1 MGTHGWPTQLHNR
14 MWSTDTTYAKQNGGT
29 YNFIIDGS
37 DVAVPDDQRFWNDLI
52 GNKTKE
58 AGAFMYEQDWLDV
71 EFDKSKS
78 LGENATLGRTWMIQ
92 MDRGAAYAN
101 QTIQMCMSHV
111 RHILQSVE
119 MPTVTNARASGDYH
133 PGNGQWNTGTSAILA
148 HAVGIAP
155 SKDNYWSTA
164 VQNGTHYGKTTKEP
178 HSRLQAAVSTLTNGP
193 VAPSDKIG
201 GSDAALIMRCCDS
214 GGRLLSADR
223 PATEI
228 DAHFAY
234 LAGFGGVNGHLWA
247 THATV
252 SGQRFSYAIG
262 ISLKSAYDL
271 TVAELGY
278 NASTPLRAIKA
289 DATTTVNFS
298 TKTPLSFAPCGLDDF
313 QMYLI
318 APATGHYTL
327 LGEPDKWISV
337 SPQRFSDLT
346 GSDSDSSVKVHGQ
359 AGEKV
364 KVRWAASD
372 GQVSMATCT
381 LSEAGVAISRMSA
394 AGATCASSLEIIV

>member
-133 PGNGQWNTGTSAILA
+133 PGNGQWNTGASAILA
-148 HAVGIAP
+148 HAVGIGP

-164 VQNGTHYGKTTKEP
+164 VQNGTHYGKDTKEP
-178 HSRLQAAVSTLTNGP
+178 HSRLQSAVITLTNGP
-193 VAPSDKIG
+193 VAPSDMIG

-247 THATV
+247 THSTV

-262 ISLKSAYDL
+262 ISLKSAYSL
-271 TVAELGY
+271 STAELGY
-278 NASTPLRAIKA
+278 DDRTPLLAVSVDKPSTTIAFSSKA
-289 DATTTVNFS
+289 
-298 TKTPLSFAPCGLDDF
+298 PLAFAPCDLDDF

-318 APATGHYTL
+318 APVAGSYTL

-337 SPQRFSDLT
+337 SPQRFSDLAS
-346 GSDSDSSVKVHGQ
+346 GNSEASVNVHGQ
-359 AGEKV
+359 SGEKV
-364 KVRWAASD
+364 KVRWSTPHGEVALVTCLLSDAGEAVSRMTAA
-372 GQVSMATCT
+372 GPTCT
-381 LSEAGVAISRMSA
+381 
-394 AGATCASSLEIIV
+394 